1 MNHRSAYFLVKE
13 ILNTDAPSASDIPS
27 ANVVNVTS
35 VNFSSITDGVL
46 HFKDMVEVTDFS
58 ECAHNN
64 KLFSFNNKLLL
75 MRSYIRNTYNEDKA
89 MYLLDNLSSP
99 NPLSALLNCR

>member
-1 MNHRSAYFLVKE
+1 MSHRSAYFLIKV
-13 ILNTDAPSASDIPS
+13 ILNTDAPSA
-27 ANVVNVTS
+27 NVVDVIS

-64 KLFSFNNKLLL
+64 KLFSLNTKLLL
-75 MRSYIRNTYNEDKA
+75 MRSCTRNTYNED
-89 MYLLDNLSSP
+89 
-99 NPLSALLNCR
+99 